1 MKSAKRFHSEDEIH
15 DKLINTNSQ
24 QSSMPIMEMESK
36 ASTSLLSSFV
46 TAITT
51 TTSTIPSVQDDYQN
65 TSTYNVMQQRQI
77 FDREKINLESH
88 QLVWLDPTVDRNQES
103 DTLASLENLRKIV
116 DYTKLFNNV
125 EQCQQFIE
133 QTKTTTTFI
142 ITSDDLDEQLV
153 SNVYNLKNVYSIY
166 IYNTTNNY
174 QQEWISNYSKIKQ
187 VHSNIEK
194 LLNELKDDVHKYLN
208 HDNETI
214 FRKIGQEN
222 TTDGFMSLLVDIVD
236 ILCYLPYP
244 EDCRRKFIEALREY
258 YNGKKAELT
267 VLENFEL
274 DYRSDKAIWWY
285 TRDNFVH
292 RLLNRALRQRNIEV
306 LFLFGFFIQDI
317 YQQLKHKRSIQ
328 NFDGPLIVYRGQF
341 IRRDEINK
349 IKECDYDTAS
359 SIVNNSFFSATT
371 NRDLALLY
379 TNQSQPDDEIQC
391 VLFEIEI
398 DARLKSRSYADITA
412 LSNFPDESEILFMI
426 TTYFEIEPDD
436 VKYDDDKKIWIVKLK
451 LANDDHVKDDR
462 EFESESSDVRI
473 TIFNELINLYP
484 LEKWLFDVKDY
495 YLGRYPEKHI
505 EEIYVSALSTRS
517 EVLTMWFEYINDAEL
532 NCYVDVGKIYKGIGD
547 CYPDE
552 LDDKNAARKHYDLA
566 IEYFQEAIEHT
577 ATDYEKIEIFDLLSD
592 VYKSKMEISND
603 KEERIHNCSLVIHY
617 VQLSIEKLLVHR
629 SSDYC
634 GIANRSEELANFQQ
648 AIYKYDDALVNYEK
662 AIKVYMEQFEPN
674 LHWIK
679 TTCEKIIRIYC
690 NYKDAYNSALEYQLM
705 KHDCTLKI
713 NASKPNDYMSEIVAS
728 HVELADLYAALHQ
741 YVSAEEQLM
750 AIMELYQES
759 KLFSKKEI
767 TAVKEKFNDLHKQ
780 LDRCDLDNEHL
791 AIVKNLY
798 QEVKNDLQ
806 SMIAGNRCRN
816 KSLPLPGLQTGK
828 FTVVHSFGLFTELKK
843 V

>member
-1 MKSAKRFHSEDEIH
+1 
-15 DKLINTNSQ
+15 
-24 QSSMPIMEMESK
+24 
-36 ASTSLLSSFV
+36 
-46 TAITT
+46 
-51 TTSTIPSVQDDYQN
+51 
-65 TSTYNVMQQRQI
+65 
-77 FDREKINLESH
+77 
-88 QLVWLDPTVDRNQES
+88 
-103 DTLASLENLRKIV
+103 
-116 DYTKLFNNV
+116 
-125 EQCQQFIE
+125 
-133 QTKTTTTFI
+133 
-142 ITSDDLDEQLV
+142 
-153 SNVYNLKNVYSIY
+153 
-166 IYNTTNNY
+166 
-174 QQEWISNYSKIKQ
+174 
-187 VHSNIEK
+187 
-194 LLNELKDDVHKYLN
+194 
-208 HDNETI
+208 
-214 FRKIGQEN
+214 
-222 TTDGFMSLLVDIVD
+222 
-236 ILCYLPYP
+236 
-244 EDCRRKFIEALREY
+244 
-258 YNGKKAELT
+258 
-267 VLENFEL
+267 
-274 DYRSDKAIWWY
+274 
-285 TRDNFVH
+285 
-292 RLLNRALRQRNIEV
+292 
-306 LFLFGFFIQDI
+306 
-317 YQQLKHKRSIQ
+317 
-328 NFDGPLIVYRGQF
+328 
-341 IRRDEINK
+341 
-349 IKECDYDTAS
+349 
-359 SIVNNSFFSATT
+359 
-371 NRDLALLY
+371 
-379 TNQSQPDDEIQC
+379 
-391 VLFEIEI
+391 
-398 DARLKSRSYADITA
+398 
-412 LSNFPDESEILFMI
+412 
-426 TTYFEIEPDD
+426 
-436 VKYDDDKKIWIVKLK
+436 
-451 LANDDHVKDDR
+451 
-462 EFESESSDVRI
+462 
-473 TIFNELINLYP
+473 
-484 LEKWLFDVKDY
+484 
-495 YLGRYPEKHI
+495 
-505 EEIYVSALSTRS
+505 
-517 EVLTMWFEYINDAEL
+517 MWFEYINDAEL

-629 SSDYC
+629 LSDYC